1 MFVVVSW
8 LSARE
13 SIYITRDD
21 SIYRSYNV
29 FHGRS
34 PFVSPVCAPIIPRT
48 SLFLSYAFSL
58 LRPHAKGV
66 CIANTRGQLYAIWFL
81 SRAVIITT
89 KSHCNRT
96 TRQRNTIRNNVNP
109 SQTTVTNNIAHDGGS
124 WDRRSM
130 RFPVKS
136 NEGGS
141 QLRLISE
148 HAKKKACRNFTPFF
162 LNNIILWIFE

>member
-1 MFVVVSW
+1 MLVVVCW

-48 SLFLSYAFSL
+48 FLFLSYAFSL
-58 LRPHAKGV
+58 SRSHAKGV
-66 CIANTRGQLYAIWFL
+66 CIANTRGRLCAIWFL

-96 TRQRNTIRNNVNP
+96 TRQRNTIRNNASRRKP
-109 SQTTVTNNIAHDGGS
+109 PWLTVSHVAVGS
-124 WDRRSM
+124 AIHEISRKEQWN
-130 RFPVKS
+130 

-148 HAKKKACRNFTPFF
+148 HARKM
-162 LNNIILWIFE
+162 